1 MKVLG
6 NSLHLA
12 NSGKLIARSSQTPI
26 AGAFVFNSNKKKI
39 GKVNS
44 VFGPTKNPYISINLF
59 RNTDL
64 NQIKRNQGEKL
75 YVSTSNNKKKK
86 RRGRKTRTKI

>member
-26 AGAFVFNSNKKKI
+26 AGALVFNSNKKKI

-44 VFGPTKNPYISINLF
+44 VFGPTKKPYISINLF

-64 NQIKRNQGEKL
+64 NQIKKNHGEKL
-75 YVSTSNNKKKK
+75 YVSTNTKKK
-86 RRGRKTRTKI
+86 RRGRKTRTKK